1 MYYLGIDVSKKTLD
15 CCLLS
20 DGFFYACKH
29 PNTEKGFAA
38 LLVEISEC
46 VGKQQ
51 VHICCEATG
60 IYYEAMA
67 EYLHNAGYKISVE
80 NPRKIKG
87 FGVAVLQRSKTDRQ
101 DAELIARYCKAVEP
115 PFWQPQMPEQK
126 QLRELI
132 RYIVRLKK
140 QRASEKVKLSE
151 ASEYIRPHIEDNIA
165 YLDKSIKV
173 LRVKLRKFYRE
184 HPEMDK
190 THKRL
195 CTIAGI
201 GEHSAT
207 LLQTALHKN
216 HCFKTAGQFVAYLGL
231 DPKQHQSG
239 TSIRGKARISKVG
252 NSELRT
258 ALYMPA
264 IVAYNHNAFPR
275 LVRNMTESGKKP
287 MQIIVAIMRKLAVI
301 AFTLI
306 RDGCDFNKFKH
317 C

>member
-38 LLVEISEC
+38 LLEQLSEY
-46 VGKQQ
+46 VGEHQ
-51 VHICCEATG
+51 VHVCCEATG
-60 IYYEAMA
+60 IYYEAVA
-67 EYLHNAGYKISVE
+67 EYLNNAGCKVSVE

-101 DAELIARYCKAVEP
+101 DAELIAKYCKAVEP
-115 PFWQPQMPEQK
+115 PSWQPQTPEQK

-140 QRASEKVKLSE
+140 QRASEKVKLAE
-151 ASEYIRPHIEDNIA
+151 ASEYIRPHIEDGIA
-165 YLDKSIKV
+165 CLERKIAV
-173 LRVKLRKFYRE
+173 LREELRKFYRE
-184 HPEMDK
+184 YPEMDK

-195 CTIAGI
+195 CTITGI

-239 TSIRGKARISKVG
+239 TSIKGRTQISKVG

-264 IVAYNHNAFPR
+264 IVAYNHNVFPR
-275 LVRNMTESGKKP
+275 LVSNMVESGKKP

-306 RDGCDFNKFKH
+306 RDGCDFDKSKH